1 MEDAP
6 CVIGQKDPDSR
17 KKGKHARQVSDLNNT
32 AFSKRPKIM
41 QSAIDQSLQSN
52 TQSTKQLLANSLC
65 EYFGS
70 KRAKFRSSYQQEAIE
85 CVIDQYPSVLYVN
98 GTNSE
103 KSLTFFLP
111 AFIEKRK
118 YHVVLAPLVSLKGD
132 LLERAKGARLNA
144 AIWESS
150 QDKVEKLM
158 FVSFESIHQN
168 FHWQQWI
175 EAHRQEISRIY
186 IDEAHTIIS

>member
-1 MEDAP
+1 
-6 CVIGQKDPDSR
+6 
-17 KKGKHARQVSDLNNT
+17 
-32 AFSKRPKIM
+32 M
-41 QSAIDQSLQSN
+41 QSTMNQSLQGN

-85 CVIDQYPSVLYVN
+85 CVIDQHPSVLYVN

-111 AFIEKRK
+111 AFIKKRK
-118 YHVVLAPLVSLKGD
+118 YHVVLAPLILLKSN
-132 LLERAKGARLNA
+132 LLERAKSANLDI
-144 AIWESS
+144 AIWKSS
-150 QDKVEKLM
+150 QEKTEKLM

-168 FHWQQWI
+168 PN
-175 EAHRQEISRIY
+175 
-186 IDEAHTIIS
+186 